1 MADLH
6 EDFTHMLKHSRRDH
20 QLSVEHGNAN
30 RVNQQGHGIVAVCK
44 LVGWLP
50 DCQGQQA
57 EVNEEE
63 LTRDT
68 FRFALGGRTMI

>member
-1 MADLH
+1 MAL
-6 EDFTHMLKHSRRDH
+6 
-20 QLSVEHGNAN
+20 
-30 RVNQQGHGIVAVCK
+30 CK

-50 DCQGQQA
+50 HCQRQQA